1 MHSPK
6 LLGCQLSLSIIK
18 QDTAFVNLD
27 QTGKSPVAMFC
38 VTNANDNLRVISFAI
53 SLCTC
58 HVQNVDHDSDSDMGY
73 SGNNLFP
80 EVTFSKQNKGHVDI
94 EDKKL
99 LYKLNKLPS
108 LQDLQTKF

>member
-1 MHSPK
+1 MHSLK
-6 LLGCQLSLSIIK
+6 LLGCQLGLSIIE
-18 QDTAFVNLD
+18 QDTTFVKSK

-38 VTNANDNLRVISFAI
+38 ITNANDNLRAISFAI

-80 EVTFSKQNKGHVDI
+80 EVTISKQNKGPVDI
-94 EDKKL
+94 APRILYGEKKL
-99 LYKLNKLPS
+99 SY
-108 LQDLQTKF
+108 LQDL

>member
-1 MHSPK
+1 MHSLK
-6 LLGCQLSLSIIK
+6 LLGCQLGLSIIE
-18 QDTAFVNLD
+18 QDTTFVKSK

-38 VTNANDNLRVISFAI
+38 ITNANDNLPAISFAI

-80 EVTFSKQNKGHVDI
+80 EVTISKQNKGHVDI
-94 EDKKL
+94 EDRKL
-99 LYKLNKLPS
+99 LYKLNKLP
-108 LQDLQTKF
+108 DLDDL